1 MSQAIILNLQRFC
14 LNDGPGIRTTV
25 FFKGC
30 PLHCVWCHNPE
41 SQNARKELFYSA
53 RSCIGCRKCAVVC
66 PQNCHGFEG
75 GLHLFNRKACTA
87 CGQCAAQCPAKA
99 LEMIGT
105 ERSTQEILSEALQDK
120 TYYELSGGGI
130 TLSGGEPMMQFQAAY
145 ELLKQAKEAVLHTAM
160 ETCGAAP
167 AEHFRQIAEVTD
179 LFLYDYKETDPALHR
194 ERTGVSN
201 RVILENLRSFRSAW
215 CKHHSPMSD
224 HSDSER
230 YAGTFCR
237 NFKNGKQPAACQR
250 NPHSPLSHFGKGKVR
265 TSRSFRAAARN
276 SAAGECHCCRL
287 DRTASVRNKSPCK
300 KSISS
305 TKSYS

>member
-201 RVILENLRSFRSAW
+201 RVILENLRFLDQLGANIILRCPIIPTLNDTQAHFAAILKTANSLPHVKEIHIAPYHTLGKEKCERLGL
-215 CKHHSPMSD
+215 
-224 HSDSER
+224 SEPLPEIQPPEN
-230 YAGTFCR
+230 ATIADWIAQLQSGTNLPVKR
-237 NFKNGKQPAACQR
+237 
-250 NPHSPLSHFGKGKVR
+250 V
-265 TSRSFRAAARN
+265 
-276 SAAGECHCCRL
+276 
-287 DRTASVRNKSPCK
+287 
-300 KSISS
+300 
-305 TKSYS
+305 